1 MIVVVMG
8 VAGSGK
14 STIGKKL
21 AARLGLL
28 FRDADRY
35 HSKANKQKMEQG
47 EALTDEDRIP
57 WLNTIA
63 HEMVEWIAQGG
74 AVIACSALKEKYREI
89 LRGQGWWDV
98 RFVYLKGDKE
108 LIEKRM
114 AEREHFFGPELLQSQ
129 FDALE
134 EPENAI
140 TVSIEDSVE
149 DICEQVAQG
158 LGKRKNL
165 LLLAGKPGI
174 GKTTIIKKVSD
185 ELKQKGSLI
194 GFVTEE
200 MRYQDSREGFKIA
213 SFDGEIE
220 IFAHVN
226 FQTRHRVGKYCVD
239 VRALERVVKRSL
251 TGTPEDAPII
261 IDEIG
266 KMECFSRPF
275 VERMEGFI
283 ESGRLVV
290 ATVAQRGTGF
300 VQRVKKYSSADLW
313 TINEKNRDEMPE
325 RVLQWLVDRKS
336 GQ

>member
-21 AARLGLL
+21 ASRLGLL

-35 HSKANKQKMEQG
+35 HSKANKQKMERG
-47 EALTDEDRIP
+47 ETLTDEDRIP

-74 AVIACSALKEKYREI
+74 AVLTCSALKQKSRAI
-89 LRGQGWWDV
+89 LQGQGWWDV
-98 RFVYLKGDKE
+98 RFVYLKGDIE

-114 AEREHFFGPELLQSQ
+114 REREHFFPPELLQSQ
-129 FDALE
+129 FDTLE
-134 EPENAI
+134 EPDNAI
-140 TVSIEDSVE
+140 TVSIEDSLD
-149 DICEQVAQG
+149 DICEQVVNG
-158 LGKRKNL
+158 LGKRKHV
-165 LLLAGKPGI
+165 LLLAGKPRI

-185 ELKQKGSLI
+185 ELKKHGSLI
-194 GFVTEE
+194 GFLTEE
-200 MRYQDSREGFKIA
+200 MRYGDAREGFKIA

-251 TGTPEDAPII
+251 TDGAAEVPVV

-275 VERMEGFI
+275 VERMESFI

-300 VQRVKKYSSADLW
+300 VQRVKKYPSADLW

-325 RVLQWLVDRKS
+325 RVLQWLVDRKNS
-336 GQ
+336 A